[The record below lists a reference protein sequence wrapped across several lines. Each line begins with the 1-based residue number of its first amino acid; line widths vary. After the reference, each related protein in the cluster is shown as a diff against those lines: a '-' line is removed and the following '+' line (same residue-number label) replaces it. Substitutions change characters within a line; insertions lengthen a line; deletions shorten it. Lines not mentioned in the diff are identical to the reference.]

1 MSKKS
6 WHLSRR
12 TFLQG
17 SGVAMALPFLDS
29 MADAADGTSRR
40 RRSGARSHMGEIRI
54 VVDPVY

>member
-17 SGVAMALPFLDS
+17 SGVAMALPLLDS
-29 MADAADGTSRR
+29 MADAADAAELRRGTLIILSSAFG
-40 RRSGARSHMGEIRI
+40 SGTR
-54 VVDPVY
+54 